1 MYQVLNVSRVTFR
14 LILVT
19 FQIKP
24 NLKVSHPVSMTK
36 KRERITIYYLGFL
49 AYNRYNIVYM
59 YY

>member
-14 LILVT
+14 LILVI

-36 KRERITIYYLGFL
+36 KWGKDHHLLSRFPSIQPI
-49 AYNRYNIVYM
+49 
-59 YY
+59 